1 MSRFVNVTFGYE
13 MDESTLL
20 KILSENCMK
29 LDDFES
35 EQDAYVWAVETLFNY
50 GCGCTATI
58 SD

>member
-35 EQDAYVWAVETLFNY
+35 EQDAYV
-50 GCGCTATI
+50 
-58 SD
+58 

>member
-1 MSRFVNVTFGYE
+1 MSRFVNVTFEYE

-35 EQDAYVWAVETLFNY
+35 EQDAYV
-50 GCGCTATI
+50 
-58 SD
+58 